1 VVSVADTLR
10 VGFVGAGANT
20 TLRHLPGLA
29 AVEGVEFVA
38 VCNRSLE
45 SGHRVADQFGI
56 DRVTDNPAAV
66 LEAGDID
73 AVCIGTW
80 PYRHREFVVRALEA
94 GKHVLCEARMAMN
107 ATEARE
113 MLAVA
118 RAHPGQVAQLVPAP
132 FDFKSWRTIRRLVN
146 EGALGEI
153 SEVHVTS
160 LNGNALGDAPLHWR
174 EQQRYSGTNTMI
186 LGILTEMVQ
195 RWLGTTEVVQ
205 ADASISVRERRD
217 GESGVMTAI
226 DVPDSLGVLARM
238 TNGARATY
246 RLSTVAAHPMDASG
260 IAIHGSRATLQ
271 WRMDD
276 SMVLAP
282 VGGAAAPLEPDAG
295 TAGSWTVER
304 DFVASIR
311 EGAPVE
317 LTSFEDGVEYMRFTE
332 AVWRAWN
339 EGRAIRLDE
348 V

>member
-1 VVSVADTLR
+1 MQDTLR
-10 VGFVGAGANT
+10 VGFIGAGANT

-29 AVEGVEFVA
+29 AIEGVEFVA

-56 DRVTDNPAAV
+56 DRVTDDAGAV
-66 LEAGDID
+66 LEAPDID
-73 AVCIGTW
+73 AICIGTW

-107 ATEARE
+107 AAEARE
-113 MLAVA
+113 MLAAA

-132 FDFKSWRTIRRLVN
+132 FDFKSWRTIRRLVG

-153 SEVHVTS
+153 REVHVTS
-160 LNGNALGDAPLHWR
+160 LNGNALGSAPLHWR

-186 LGILTEMVQ
+186 LGILAEMVH

-205 ADASISVRERRD
+205 ADAAIFVRERVD
-217 GESGVMTAI
+217 AETGKPTTL
-226 DVPDSLGVLARM
+226 DVPDSLGILARM

-246 RLSTVAAHPMDASG
+246 RVSTVAANPLDPSG
-260 IAIHGSRATLQ
+260 VAIHGSRATLQ

-276 SMVLAP
+276 SMALAP
-282 VGGAAAPLEPDAG
+282 VGGAPAPLAPDPG
-295 TAGSWTVER
+295 TAGSWTVES
-304 DFVASIR
+304 DFVTSIR

-317 LTSFEDGVEYMRFTE
+317 LTSFEDGLEYMRFTE

-339 EGRAIRLDE
+339 EGRAVPLAE